1 MPRFLTSAWVD
12 AFNQAVANVTLPTP
26 GADAGLVP
34 QSGSFI
40 VAQEVR
46 GAADGDV
53 TLLLRFDDGKLK
65 LALASGADENGDMGT
80 ELEPNV
86 TIALSYDDAAD
97 MAKGELSPA
106 EALSAG
112 RIRVRGDLAV
122 LIAGHELM
130 AEARRHTGSLAA
142 ETTY

>member
-1 MPRFLTSAWVD
+1 MPRFLTSAWVE
-12 AFNQAVANVTLPTP
+12 AFNQAMASVTVPDP

-34 QSGSFI
+34 QSGVFV
-40 VAQEVR
+40 VAQEIR
-46 GAADGDV
+46 GTAGGDV
-53 TLLLRFDDGKLK
+53 TLLLRFDDGKLE
-65 LALASGADENGDMGT
+65 LALAPGDSGNGDRGA
-80 ELEPNV
+80 EPEPNV
-86 TIALSYDDAAD
+86 TIALSYDDAVA

-106 EALSAG
+106 EALTAG
-112 RIRVRGDLAV
+112 RVRVRGDLAV

>member
-1 MPRFLTSAWVD
+1 VPRFLTSAWVD
-12 AFNQAVANVTLPTP
+12 AFNQAVESVTLHTP

-34 QSGSFI
+34 QSGSFT
-40 VAQEVR
+40 VAQEVG
-46 GAADGDV
+46 GAPDGDV

-65 LALASGADENGDMGT
+65 LALARGADENGEMGAQP
-80 ELEPNV
+80 EPNV
-86 TIALSYDDAAD
+86 TIALSYEVAAEL
-97 MAKGELSPA
+97 AKGELSPA
-106 EALSAG
+106 DALTAG

-122 LIAGHELM
+122 LIAGQELM